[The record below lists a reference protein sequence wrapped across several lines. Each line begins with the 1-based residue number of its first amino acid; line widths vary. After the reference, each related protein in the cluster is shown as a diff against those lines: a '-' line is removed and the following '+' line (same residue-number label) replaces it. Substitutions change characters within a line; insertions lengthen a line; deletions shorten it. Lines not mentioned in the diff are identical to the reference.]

1 MLSVSGLAAPCFQ
14 LYCCVLKAPHMFLSN
29 ESTWPRA
36 FTVWHCANAGG
47 LIRPNSKAAIA
58 ACEDEGDEIC
68 VCKSEAAA
76 QSCQWIEIVILFSE
90 VDDSVR
96 VPNSKH
102 QLIQSAQWRTV
113 YVATLQLGKSAGSD
127 ARLIWL
133 QMRRLIRCWSCN
145 DLGCQR
151 RSVEWLVIFVMFR
164 WEWCPAFSW
173 WIPRWFEWWRL
184 GLLQVLVCQI
194 SLRHSLVRCQIQNT
208 FWEI

>member
-1 MLSVSGLAAPCFQ
+1 MWRWRRWDLRLQKGSCSTVMSV
-14 LYCCVLKAPHMFLSN
+14 
-29 ESTWPRA
+29 
-36 FTVWHCANAGG
+36 
-47 LIRPNSKAAIA
+47 
-58 ACEDEGDEIC
+58 
-68 VCKSEAAA
+68 
-76 QSCQWIEIVILFSE
+76 WIEIVILFSE
-90 VDDSVR
+90 VGDSVR

-102 QLIQSAQWRTV
+102 QLVQSAQWRTV
-113 YVATLQLGKSAGSD
+113 YVATLQLGKSAGPD

-133 QMRRLIRCWSCN
+133 QMRRLIRCWGCN

-194 SLRHSLVRCQIQNT
+194 SLRHSLVRCQIQNKFERSNLT
-208 FWEI
+208 F